1 MPKDERRK
9 KDGARKEKKQQR
21 MRAAVD
27 ARHAA
32 AGPARPQ
39 RDEVDKVKYKR
50 GSAADE
56 SRRGAP

>member
-9 KDGARKEKKQQR
+9 KDGERKDKKQQR
-21 MRAAVD
+21 MRAAVG

-32 AGPARPQ
+32 EGPDRPQ
-39 RDEVDKVKYKR
+39 RDEVDKVKFKR
-50 GSAADE
+50 GSAGDE